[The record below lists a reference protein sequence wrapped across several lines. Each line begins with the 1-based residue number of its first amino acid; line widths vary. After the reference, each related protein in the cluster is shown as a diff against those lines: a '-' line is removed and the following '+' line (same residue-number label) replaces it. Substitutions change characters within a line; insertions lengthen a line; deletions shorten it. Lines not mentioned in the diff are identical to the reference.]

1 MGETGPD
8 IYIEVLDGSRIH
20 PEHYSWARKMAVDAL
35 CGDEDEVSFKSSY
48 KSRNISENRN
58 REGSNSISFFSLET
72 QLSNGITLIVIYFV
86 VFE

>member
-35 CGDEDEVSFKSSY
+35 CGDDDEVSCKFQSNFKKPLFEQSS
-48 KSRNISENRN
+48 KLNFRTIKTKLTRQRQLSKCSK
-58 REGSNSISFFSLET
+58 T
-72 QLSNGITLIVIYFV
+72 QLCCVI
-86 VFE
+86 